1 MVLLVRHV
9 DALEA
14 VDVPGQAGLVD
25 VSLAGLDGLDESVV
39 NENVLK
45 ISYKFFKVKITEDV
59 LLIMY

>member
-45 ISYKFFKVKITEDV
+45 ISYTYSKVKITDDE

>member
-1 MVLLVRHV
+1 MVLFVRHV

-25 VSLAGLDGLDESVV
+25 VSLAGLDGLDESIV

-45 ISYKFFKVKITEDV
+45 ISYKFF
-59 LLIMY
+59 